1 MLRSFR
7 RVLKCALSFTF
18 VLTPAISVRASS
30 SLSPQEQ
37 QAFATQAQQA
47 VKDFLKRKPMTK
59 PMTWKQFLT
68 DIHKLPKVW
77 QPIAEDILKQVG
89 DQKLPKI
96 DIYLVNSPQGGFYR
110 MTANDGEAQYI
121 MDMVGTQEVMF
132 RFNGRALSG
141 SEMQTEAGLERLRQI
156 VESVP
161 GKKTRALA
169 SEKKI
174 FRAPSPQEWEAWTV
188 EQKLEW
194 MKSYRGMLI
203 DLEILSAPKRQNVSS
218 TLFEILFAEF
228 LTEAWAMPKTGD
240 ACVAGGF
247 VLQYGINDKGRLSCG
262 YGEDRKEV
270 PELAKARTEAGCSPV
285 QLPCNRMLF
294 GSGAGCV
301 SSTDPQQV
309 TKSCDS
315 QFGVERLKK
324 DFIDEAAKA
333 KTTAERTAL
342 VEKINK
348 QIRDMLGVLK
358 SAGTLCG
365 FEATPLLNTNADTT
379 KPMVLGYDIKVNEN
393 GAKDL
398 LPDQQEACGALKQR
412 VFKLQLPAGEP
423 VAIAPRVVPKEPE
436 KPEEVIRRTQSPP
449 RKVVEPTEE
458 DSHGGS
464 ASKNWIRGAGMLG
477 IAALSIGGMY
487 LGQMQ
492 YEANAKAA
500 TAASASY
507 FPYAIQ
513 PLYMPPSNYSPGGV
527 YNTPAQR

>member
-1 MLRSFR
+1 MLRQFR
-7 RVLKCALSFTF
+7 RVLIGTLSLTFT
-18 VLTPAISVRASS
+18 LTPVTSVQASS
-30 SLSPQEQ
+30 VERHQFEVK
-37 QAFATQAQQA
+37 AQQA
-47 VKDFLKRKPMTK
+47 VKDFLKLKPMTK

-68 DIHKLPKVW
+68 DVHKLPKVW
-77 QPIAEDILKQVG
+77 QPIAEDILKFAG

-96 DIYLVNSPQGGFYR
+96 DVYLVNAPDGSFYR
-110 MTANDGEAQYI
+110 MTADDGGAQYI
-121 MDMVGTQEVMF
+121 MDMIGTQEVMF
-132 RFNGRALSG
+132 RFNGRAFSATD
-141 SEMQTEAGLERLRQI
+141 MQTEAGIEKLRQI
-156 VESVP
+156 AESVP
-161 GKKTRALA
+161 RKKSRLLA

-174 FRAPSPQEWEAWTV
+174 FRAPSVQEWQQWNMG
-188 EQKLEW
+188 QKLEW
-194 MKSYRGMLI
+194 MQNYRGLLV
-203 DLEILSAPKRQNVSS
+203 DLEKLSSPKGRETS
-218 TLFEILFAEF
+218 LFHPQFEFLLTQF
-228 LTEAWAMPKTGD
+228 LTEAWATPKTGD
-240 ACVAGGF
+240 ACIAGGF
-247 VLQYGINDKGRLSCG
+247 VLQYGINDRGRLSCG
-262 YGEDRKEV
+262 YGADQKEV
-270 PELAKARTEAGCSPV
+270 PELAQARAAAACGAG

-294 GSGAGCV
+294 GSSASCV

-324 DFIDEAAKA
+324 DFLDEANKA

-358 SAGTLCG
+358 TAGALCG
-365 FEATPLLNTNADTT
+365 FEATAVSNTNTDTT
-379 KPMVLGYDIKVNEN
+379 KPMTLGYDIKINDQ

-398 LPDQQEACGALKQR
+398 LPDQQEACNALKQR

-449 RKVVEPTEE
+449 RKIVEPTEE

-464 ASKNWIRGAGMLG
+464 SSKNWIRGAGMLG

-500 TAASASY
+500 ASMYSTNS
-507 FPYAIQ
+507 PYVI
-513 PLYMPPSNYSPGGV
+513 PPIYMPASNYSTGGFG
-527 YNTPAQR
+527 TPAQR